1 MKTISQMLS
10 GSSSKSSY
18 STHELQGN
26 GGSKGIPASQSET
39 PFDNRVSPAKL
50 ENAWRRVPSIN
61 NGVNKMTQMIMS
73 KSWEIEGENEEFFQN
88 FVEDVGRVGTQEDFN
103 SMLEAIFRYQ
113 LIYGEHYLELVEA
126 EEDGSIVDLKTVD
139 PKRMDYAMEGNKKNI
154 ALDRFG
160 TPVGYTQE
168 LPFGYQRDTTEQVH
182 EVPNDVVLNSR
193 HQIFFP
199 RDRVA
204 HFKLYTYGEGFYPV
218 GLVEPAFL
226 AAERRTQLEED
237 FSNKAHNA
245 LFPLRYAKVG
255 DERHEPTPD
264 EIDEVL
270 TGLRNSNSRSEA
282 AFPYHVDL
290 DVLEPE
296 NPEVMIEFFEH
307 FDEEIIKSLGLP
319 KSIAQGEA
327 TRVNRASL
335 QSQIRVWEVTMMDI
349 IQRTT
354 NTIEQQVFAPIAE
367 EEGFD
372 DYPDFKFT
380 FEVDPRHQIE
390 RATRFRG
397 DIDAAQAQQQGG
409 EIGGP
414 DYQSIEDTK
423 GMVEVVISAMKAG
436 INPEDLGI
444 TPDMIGIDEEDWE
457 GISEEDVKSAGS
469 SGGGGAPPGGGF

>member
-1 MKTISQMLS
+1 MKTISQLLS
-10 GSSSKSSY
+10 DSGSKSSY
-18 STHELQGN
+18 STYQLQGN
-26 GGSKGIPASQSET
+26 GGSKGIPASHSET
-39 PFDNRVSPAKL
+39 PLDNRIDPARL

-61 NGVNKMTQMIMS
+61 NGINKMTQMIMS
-73 KSWEIEGENEEFFQN
+73 KNWSIEGENEEFFQD
-88 FVEDVGRVGTQEDFN
+88 FVESVGRVGTQEDFN

-113 LIYGEHYLELVEA
+113 LIYGEHYVELVEA
-126 EEDGSIVDLKTVD
+126 EEDGSIVDLKAID
-139 PKRMDYAMEGNKKNI
+139 PKRMDYAMEGNSRHI

-160 TPVGYTQE
+160 TPVGYAQE
-168 LPFGYQRDTTEQVH
+168 LPFGYQRDKIDQIH
-182 EVPNDVVLNSR
+182 EIPDKVVLNDR

-199 RDRVA
+199 RDRIA

-218 GLVEPAFL
+218 GLIEPAFL

-237 FSNKAHNA
+237 FSDKAHNG
-245 LFPLRYAKVG
+245 LFPLRYASVG

-290 DVLEPE
+290 EVLEVE
-296 NPEVMIEFFEH
+296 NPESMIQFFEH
-307 FDEEIIKSLGLP
+307 FDEEIIKSLGIP

-335 QSQIRVWEVTMMDI
+335 QSQIRVWEVSMMDI

-354 NTIEQQVFAPIAE
+354 NTIEKQIFAPIAE

-397 DIDAAQAQQQGG
+397 DIDAAQAPQQGG
-409 EIGGP
+409 GLGGGEYP
-414 DYQSIEDTK
+414 DLEDQK
-423 GMVEVVISAMKAG
+423 GMVEAAINAMKAG

-444 TPDMIGIDEEDWE
+444 TPDMLGIEDEDNFDN
-457 GISEEDVKSAGS
+457 IDIDQIKAQA
-469 SGGGGAPPGGGF
+469 GGGGGGGF